1 MSRKTIEPRDIVA
14 IIDTREQAPLDLS
27 PLRTEKGTLTT
38 GDYSIKGLE
47 SEIAIER
54 KSLPDLLGCVGRER
68 ERFDKEVK
76 RLMAY
81 PVRALV
87 VEATWHE
94 LEAGHWRSSIP
105 PSAAVSMMFFKV
117 LEPIAG

>member
-54 KSLPDLLGCVGRER
+54 KSLPDLHYVQQCQEMSIWYHHFCVREP
-68 ERFDKEVK
+68 
-76 RLMAY
+76 LYNLLPLA
-81 PVRALV
+81 
-87 VEATWHE
+87 
-94 LEAGHWRSSIP
+94 
-105 PSAAVSMMFFKV
+105 
-117 LEPIAG
+117 